1 MTVRSQADQV
11 TPGIALGERFTS
23 SWFTGRLTY
32 TFEPMP
38 AGSRLRQTE
47 TLRHRGPLALL
58 DKPIDAALRPRLL
71 GRLADIRDI
80 LEDPLRRQLP

>member
-11 TPGIALGERFTS
+11 QPGIALGERFAS
-23 SWFTGRLTY
+23 SWFTGRLAY
-32 TFEPMP
+32 TFEPTP
-38 AGSRLRQTE
+38 AGTRLRQKE
-47 TLRHRGPLALL
+47 TLRPRRPLALL

-80 LEDPLRRQLP
+80 LEDPLGHQLP